1 MNKGLEVTAII
12 CLIVIAGVAG
22 MWGYQNLVVHPPVAP
37 PTSAIREGFIAVTFS
52 PTEPSTG
59 AILTLTAPVYTL
71 WHLANP
77 GAFPIVSKN
86 ELIGAVTGA
95 TATTFGI
102 SSKDNVAVAGGYKQ
116 YFVIQVYPG
125 TAHYLDMV
133 NMISR
138 NIGTVVNSQTNIDM
152 GSDGYPDIL
161 FLVDVTGQTL
171 SALQATPSPVS
182 IMGYCLL
189 MDTTTSLA
197 DPADINVAGAGAAS
211 GSSILNFVVTVTTDA
226 SGDAFALGR
235 IYLTLNDT
243 EAYLTPRALTI
254 TAFDGTQTVI
264 SSPVSETVGSTT
276 YIYYYPPSGN
286 YRWTYNGLM
295 MYRSTGSN
303 TFVNIAWAFD
313 YSFSN
318 AGSGF
323 TTIVTLYYD
332 AVSTVSNGG
341 TIVSRS
347 DAVNV
352 GNPS

>member
-1 MNKGLEVTAII
+1 MNKGLEAVAII
-12 CLIVIAGVAG
+12 CLIVIAGSAG
-22 MWGYQNLVVHPPVAP
+22 LWAYQNMAVTKAGAP
-37 PTSAIREGFIAVTFS
+37 PTSEIREGFISVTVS

-59 AILTLTAPVYTL
+59 ATLTLTNPVYTL

-77 GAFPIVSKN
+77 SAFPITSKSD
-86 ELIGAVTGA
+86 LISAVAGAA
-95 TATTFGI
+95 ATTFGI
-102 SSKDNVAVAGGYKQ
+102 SAKDNAQVAGGYKQ
-116 YFVIQVYPG
+116 YFVVQIYPG
-125 TAHYLDMV
+125 TAHYLDMAA
-133 NMISR
+133 MLSR
-138 NIGTVVNSQTNIDM
+138 NQGVVVNSQTNIDM

-161 FLVDVTGQTL
+161 FLIDVTGQTL

-182 IMGYCLL
+182 IMGYGLL
-189 MDTTTSLA
+189 MDTTTSVA

-226 SGDAFALGR
+226 AGDAFALGR
-235 IYLTLNDT
+235 VYLTLNDT
-243 EAYLTPRALTI
+243 ETYLTPRALTI
-254 TAFDGTQTVI
+254 TAFDGTQTII
-264 SSPVSETVGSTT
+264 SAPTAENVGATT
-276 YIYYYPPSGN
+276 YVYYLPTSGN

-332 AVSTVSNGG
+332 VVSTVSNGG